1 MTGGKV
7 PVACCLACAGGIT
20 NNTVS
25 FTNVEKGWV
34 IDGYQLQKSLSI
46 PKVQLINDFEAQGY
60 GLLTLTDDEKI
71 PLTDAKVRPHQR
83 QPARRSGR
91 AEQQI
96 HRAPLCCTPTLRLT
110 RASLA
115 PLLSPR
121 SGAAAARRSDRV
133 RRRGHRAG

>member
-71 PLTDAKVRPHQR
+71 PLTDAKVRPRQR
-83 QPARRSGR
+83 QPARPPVEPSSRST
-91 AEQQI
+91 E
-96 HRAPLCCTPTLRLT
+96 
-110 RASLA
+110 
-115 PLLSPR
+115 
-121 SGAAAARRSDRV
+121 RRSAV
-133 RRRGHRAG
+133 P